1 MATKFL
7 LHDVR
12 AFKAAPIK
20 MGSPALQHFHYVIRG
35 LGPFTRR
42 PDGIGLMYCE
52 TLDGAKQKMK
62 QLHAFDLLT
71 TNEQIQALVT
81 GQHKEAFTGG
91 LKRMLMCA
99 SWMYGFKYDPATGAL
114 FKDVPKAEFTQSNQ
128 ITLTQLN
135 QAKPVRKYVDGNWE
149 DIVYKDIEPV
159 SSSLDDTFGI
169 GQPRTKSTKPWTPD
183 EPRDDI
189 DIMDSIRKACNGR

>member
-12 AFKAAPIK
+12 AFKIKPIK
-20 MGSPALQHFHYVIRG
+20 MVSPALQRFNYVVRG
-35 LGPFTRR
+35 LGPFTHR
-42 PDGIGLMYCE
+42 PGGVGLMYCE
-52 TLDGAKQKMK
+52 TMSEAQRIVKQFST
-62 QLHAFDLLT
+62 FDLLA
-71 TNEQIQALVT
+71 TNEQIQVLVT
-81 GQHKEAFTGG
+81 GKSKLQFTGSM
-91 LKRMLMCA
+91 KRMLMCA
-99 SWMYGFKYDPATGAL
+99 SWMYSFKYDPTTGAL
-114 FKDVPKAEFTQSNQ
+114 FKDVPSTEFTNNNL

-149 DIVYKDIEPV
+149 DLPAPDENYVLPG
-159 SSSLDDTFGI
+159 DDTFGI

-189 DIMDSIRKACNGR
+189 DIMDSIRRACNGR